1 MLRKTPFSSRVQSLI
16 IFLMLVCFI
25 LIGQQFNSTLYS
37 VGLTAIIIITLCNM
51 AFSNMRPDLGIKDTL
66 IAFVR
71 IMLIVAV
78 IFGLGILL
86 APMLITMGRRG

>member
-1 MLRKTPFSSRVQSLI
+1 
-16 IFLMLVCFI
+16 MLVCFV
-25 LIGQQFNSTLYS
+25 LIGQQYSSALYS

-51 AFSNMRPDLGIKDTL
+51 AFSNMSSDLGVKDTL

-78 IFGLGILL
+78 IFALGIFL
-86 APMLITMGRRG
+86 APVLITMGRRG